1 MYSLSGEQ
9 ILAMVYGYEVQ
20 GRNDDKVN
28 VAKEMASLVSET
40 ALPGVLL
47 VNDIPLR
54 KWASAVFG
62 LLGLQRFPIVRYV
75 PEWLSWLSY
84 KPLARYGHNLGN
96 EVMNGP
102 MRFVKESIVRKHF
115 VRSNVFLERLFSFS
129 TMALLDRHSP
139 LKICKK
145 RRSLRDQNAKRQ
157 RRQSP
162 ELWDRC
168 MQAS

>member
-20 GRNDDKVN
+20 GRNDHKVN

-54 KWASAVFG
+54 EWISSVFVPFG
-62 LLGLQRFPIVRYV
+62 SRRSPLVRYV

-102 MRFVKESIVRKHF
+102 MEFVRASIVRKHF
-115 VRSNVFLERLFSFS
+115 WCSKVFLLNV
-129 TMALLDRHSP
+129 HSP
-139 LKICKK
+139 LAQWHCSTVT
-145 RRSLRDQNAKRQ
+145 RS
-157 RRQSP
+157 
-162 ELWDRC
+162 
-168 MQAS
+168 

>member
-1 MYSLSGEQ
+1 
-9 ILAMVYGYEVQ
+9 MVYGYEVQ
-20 GRNDDKVN
+20 GRNDHKVN

-54 KWASAVFG
+54 EWVSSVFVPFG
-62 LLGLQRFPIVRYV
+62 IRRSPLVRYV

-102 MRFVKESIVRKHF
+102 MEFVRESIVRKHF
-115 VRSNVFLERLFSFS
+115 WCSNVFY
-129 TMALLDRHSP
+129 
-139 LKICKK
+139 
-145 RRSLRDQNAKRQ
+145 
-157 RRQSP
+157 
-162 ELWDRC
+162 
-168 MQAS
+168 